1 MNTVSSYVTTDTKM
15 FRRGHQRATNGK
27 LELKVHAG
35 REHPK
40 DCPRLD
46 AVLPANDLAVAILA
60 AFPEIVF
67 ILPNMPTRN

>member
-1 MNTVSSYVTTDTKM
+1 
-15 FRRGHQRATNGK
+15 
-27 LELKVHAG
+27 LKVHAG